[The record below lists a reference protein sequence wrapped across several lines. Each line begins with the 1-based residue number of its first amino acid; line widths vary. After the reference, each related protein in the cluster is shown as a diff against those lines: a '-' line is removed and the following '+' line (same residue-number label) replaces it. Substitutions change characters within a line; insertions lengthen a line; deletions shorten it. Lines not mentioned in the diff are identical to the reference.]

1 MHGGI
6 GPDADG
12 RVSKGRRPDTFD
24 RFISAALRNNISPM
38 NASRRFTG
46 KLVVVID
53 DDEHVLDAT
62 GGLLRSWGFRVIAAA
77 DSEGALRQLAGTG
90 RRPDLIV
97 CDYRLSRG
105 GTGVDAIQG
114 LRCAFEIPALLISG
128 DSNCPQSGA
137 GRSGYQLLHKPLSA
151 ETLRAALMQAC
162 AH

>member
-1 MHGGI
+1 M
-6 GPDADG
+6 
-12 RVSKGRRPDTFD
+12 KT
-24 RFISAALRNNISPM
+24 
-38 NASRRFTG
+38 SRGFNG
-46 KLVVVID
+46 KLVVLID

-77 DSEGALRQLAGTG
+77 DSEEALRQLAGTG

-97 CDYRLSRG
+97 CDYRLSKG

-128 DSNCPQSGA
+128 DSSCPQSNV
-137 GRSGYQLLHKPLSA
+137 GRSGYRLLHKPLSA

-162 AH
+162 TRQH